1 MQFSFPRTIYIFFSI
16 TISDHSYLSNYYNL
30 VIKCNLIHTLADGF
44 LQQLWTLLSL
54 KFLFSAELMI
64 QLSAVKTRGVS
75 NNGRWK
81 RNQIIL
87 LIVLA
92 LAVYTFVKYL
102 SVWVA
107 VSLFKDFDIS
117 ERMQSAFHIKAVQ
130 QALIC

>member
-107 VSLFKDFDIS
+107 VSLFKDHDIS
-117 ERMQSAFHIKAVQ
+117 ERIQSAFHIKAVQ